1 MRKIK
6 NLTDLTEKRNAYTN
20 RAVVLEERIS
30 RILSQNLN
38 PEQLEEAQKYV
49 AEYSKVTQII
59 ELLNTKEKMIH
70 LGLAYPASMNAE
82 LNSLENAIEEI
93 EETSK
98 SK

>member
-38 PEQLEEAQKYV
+38 PEQLE
-49 AEYSKVTQII
+49 
-59 ELLNTKEKMIH
+59 
-70 LGLAYPASMNAE
+70 
-82 LNSLENAIEEI
+82 
-93 EETSK
+93 
-98 SK
+98 